1 MLVSESQLLRAWRTV
16 AFVGHFSGVE
26 SLSSRGTNKI
36 VAYHSVGGGFHDDIA
51 PDRLRRDIE
60 YLDTHYELVDL
71 PAVREP
77 SDEKRIALI
86 FEDGYRD
93 FAEHVV
99 PVLREYEVPATVFVI
114 ADAIDDPSFTHNDR
128 FDYEYMDRGD
138 LLALLDE
145 ELVTIGNHT
154 RTHPKLAEV
163 SPDRLEREIVGA
175 KRRLER
181 ALGVDVDRFSYP
193 YNSCDERAAELVR
206 RSHDIGV
213 AGRGRREY
221 ISADTDPEVV
231 PQVNGANPFWE
242 VRWDLSDAGT
252 FVGSVADRL
261 VGRAV

>member
-16 AFVGHFSGVE
+16 AFIGHFSGVE
-26 SLSSRGTNKI
+26 SLSSRDTNKI
-36 VAYHSVGGGFHDDIA
+36 LAYHSVGGGFHGDIE

-71 PAVREP
+71 PAVRQP
-77 SDEKRIALI
+77 SDGKRIALI

-93 FAEHVV
+93 FAENVV
-99 PVLREYEVPATVFVI
+99 PVLREYEVPATVFAI
-114 ADAIDDPSFTHNDR
+114 ADAVDDPSFTHNDR
-128 FDYEYMDRGD
+128 FDYEYMDRED

-145 ELVTIGNHT
+145 DLVTVGNHT
-154 RTHPKLAEV
+154 RTHPRLAEV
-163 SPDRLEREIVGA
+163 PPDRLEREIVGA

-181 ALGVDVDRFSYP
+181 LLGVEIDRFSYP

-206 RSHDIGV
+206 ESHEIGV

-221 ISADTDPEVV
+221 LSADTDPEAV